1 MKNPFIFQ
9 KKKVPQ
15 AGGMP
20 QSAIPDSPIP
30 FGYKTSWLCVR
41 AQDPQEVAGILGL
54 KNPQIANWESGYK
67 ALGQGKV
74 FVSPAISGYVLV
86 IGYERNDIGDL
97 LEEPLELARLGKLFP
112 QVQYYASHRVV
123 DYATWAK
130 LEDGKMIRAYGWCG
144 DQGEVLRNEG
154 TVTPEEQQ
162 IGMGNPLTD
171 PLGTED
177 WDAFD
182 VPDEETVIEL
192 AALWGID
199 PLFRGEYPKS
209 VGLVCDR

>member
-1 MKNPFIFQ
+1 MMRNPFHFI
-9 KKKVPQ
+9 KKK
-15 AGGMP
+15 A
-20 QSAIPDSPIP
+20 ANADSPLP
-30 FGYKTSWLCVR
+30 FGYKNSWLCVK
-41 AQDPQEVAGILGL
+41 AQDPQEVIRTLGL
-54 KNPQIANWESGYK
+54 KNPRPSNWESGYK
-67 ALGQGKV
+67 VLREGKV
-74 FVSPAISGYVLV
+74 FVSPVIGGFVLA
-86 IGYERNDIGDL
+86 IGYERKGIGTSR
-97 LEEPLELARLGKLFP
+97 EMEELARLGLLFP
-112 QVQYYASHRVV
+112 QVQYYGSHRVV
-123 DYATWAK
+123 DYAEWVKFEEGK
-130 LEDGKMIRAYGWCG
+130 LIRAYGWCG

-192 AALWGID
+192 AALWGVD

-209 VGLVCDR
+209 TGFVCDR